1 MTLDRAF
8 EGNRGAEM
16 DAILTKG
23 QQRYAAILRVA
34 VGLIFLLAGIHKAFM
49 SAQPFNAAG
58 FLQHATN
65 GTPLLSTPVEG
76 VIYNPTQPI
85 WAALGANAAVMPFV
99 NWLVVFGEIAIGAAL
114 VLGLATRFAALM
126 GSLMLA
132 FFLFAAWDFQNG
144 LVNEHLAYLLVT
156 GFVGYIGAGRYYGLD
171 ALVEK
176 IQVIRQAPQLR
187 YVLG

>member
-1 MTLDRAF
+1 
-8 EGNRGAEM
+8 M

-23 QQRYAAILRVA
+23 QQRFAAILRIA
-34 VGLIFLLAGIHKAFM
+34 VGLIFLVAGIQKAFM
-49 SAQPFNAAG
+49 SATPFNAAG
-58 FLQHATN
+58 FLQHATA
-65 GTPLLSTPVEG
+65 GTPLLGTPAEG

-85 WAALGANAAVMPFV
+85 WAALGANAALMPFV

-114 VLGLATRFAALM
+114 VLGLATRFAAAMGTLM
-126 GSLMLA
+126 MA
-132 FFLFAAWDFQNG
+132 FFLFAAWDFQHG
-144 LVNEHLAYLLVT
+144 PVNEHLSYLLIT
-156 GFVGYIGAGRYYGLD
+156 AFVGYLGAGRYYGLD